1 MTKRMLIDAAH
12 KEEVRVVVINDDRI
26 EDFEVETADK
36 EQIKGNIYVAEVTRV
51 EPSLQAAFV
60 NYGGNRNGFLAFS
73 EIHPG
78 YFDLPQEEKDALL
91 KELDEIAA
99 KRKGRDIET
108 EERMEEEL
116 RLKEEAKIAKAAEV
130 EAAKADAD
138 KDSESTDDAKS
149 DLKSAEAKSDEK
161 AEEFKLEE
169 QPEEAPKPKRR
180 GRKSKATIAAE
191 AKELADKEAAEKA
204 KIAEVSKADDEDLTE
219 EERAEDARALAL
231 ASSIIIDDQEAPI
244 EEGTVKKKRGRPS
257 RKPKRHS
264 TAENEKTTEAS
275 PTSESNGNKKEA
287 KKSKAS
293 SNDDDSTE
301 NKDDDEPRMQPIHRR
316 YSIKDVLKEG
326 SKILIQINKEE
337 RGNKG
342 AAVSTYISLPGR
354 YSVLMPNT
362 PYAGGISRK
371 ITDFSVR
378 RKIKSIVSGL
388 KIPNSMGVIIRT
400 AGVGQ
405 EPENIEKDVNN
416 MLGLWQRI
424 DESFKNGQK
433 APQLVHEDGS
443 LSVRA
448 IRDMFK
454 ADVDEV
460 HISGKKTYNATKDYI
475 QNLMPEYA
483 SKVKEHKLQ
492 TPVFAH
498 FDVEDKLNRLHTT
511 RVNLPSGGY
520 LIINPTE
527 ALISVDVN
535 SGKATQEK
543 NIEDTALKTNLEAAE
558 EMARQL
564 RLRDLAGLIVID
576 FIDMED
582 SKNEKSVERVMRKS
596 IRKDRARIQIAPIST
611 FGLLE
616 MSRQRLRPS
625 LGESTT
631 QACKHCNGTGVVAS
645 LSSAAL
651 TLLRSLENENVRT
664 KAERIIITT
673 SDDLALYILNHKRE
687 LVKEIEA
694 RYNFTVYIRGDDKYH
709 APDHSIE
716 VIRKDGRGVEKSH
729 VTEIILR
736 EPLDDDENI
745 KPVRRRGRKAKA
757 EDKPV
762 AKNAKETK
770 DSKKSNETSVK
781 TNDKTE
787 DDDKSDKKGR
797 RSGGRVRHLRR
808 GSRRDDNEDKSESE
822 NESNAETADKSEK
835 TVKTK
840 DGKASDDKKPARRTR
855 QPRKPRSEAKEP
867 EYIPSDK
874 PDSELTAK
882 EHNQRVLARKKA
894 NKTPA
899 AKKPTKVKDT
909 KKGIT
914 VEHINATGESS
925 VTKTK
930 KDESVGGKFQ
940 RWWNKTTG

>member
-1 MTKRMLIDAAH
+1 MLIDAAH
-12 KEEVRVVVINDDRI
+12 KEEVRVVVINDERI

-78 YFDLPQEEKDALL
+78 YFDLPKEEKDALL
-91 KELDEIAA
+91 KELDDIAA
-99 KRKGRDIET
+99 KRKGRDTEA
-108 EERMEEEL
+108 EERLEEES
-116 RLKEEAKIAKAAEV
+116 RVKEEAKNSKKSEVKTDEVDATDSAITEVV
-130 EAAKADAD
+130 EA
-138 KDSESTDDAKS
+138 T
-149 DLKSAEAKSDEK
+149 
-161 AEEFKLEE
+161 
-169 QPEEAPKPKRR
+169 EEAPKPKRR
-180 GRKSKATIAAE
+180 GRKSKATLAAE
-191 AKELADKEAAEKA
+191 AKEAEDAAVKQAAQEAAKKDIPESL
-204 KIAEVSKADDEDLTE
+204 EGLTPE
-219 EERAEDARALAL
+219 EMEEDARALAL
-231 ASSIIIDDQEAPI
+231 ASSIIIDDQEAPV
-244 EEGTVKKKRGRPS
+244 EDAPKARRGRPA
-257 RKPKRHS
+257 RKPKRHIKS
-264 TAENEKTTEAS
+264 ETAETGKKLADEEV
-275 PTSESNGNKKEA
+275 NGNKEDSIKEKPA
-287 KKSKAS
+287 ETKDVK
-293 SNDDDSTE
+293 
-301 NKDDDEPRMQPIHRR
+301 KDDKEDADERRQPIHRR
-316 YSIKDVLKEG
+316 YNIKDVLKEG

-342 AAVSTYISLPGR
+342 AAVSTYVSLPGR

-388 KIPNSMGVIIRT
+388 NIPNSMGVIIRT

-416 MLGLWQRI
+416 MLGLWKKI
-424 DESFKNGQK
+424 DEDFNSNKK

-443 LSVRA
+443 LSIRA

-460 HISGKKTYNATKDYI
+460 CIAGSKTYRATKDYI
-475 QNLMPEYA
+475 QNLMPEFA
-483 SKVKEHKLQ
+483 SKVKEHTLQ

-498 FDVEDKLNRLHTT
+498 YDVEEKLNRLHTT

-576 FIDMED
+576 FIDMEEN
-582 SKNEKSVERVMRKS
+582 KNEKAVERMMRKC

-631 QACKHCNGTGVVAS
+631 QACKHCNGTGMVAS
-645 LSSAAL
+645 LASAAL
-651 TLLRSLENENVRT
+651 TLLRSLEDENVRT
-664 KAERIIITT
+664 KADRIIITT

-687 LVKEIEA
+687 LVKEIEG
-694 RYNFTVYIRGDDKYH
+694 RYKFTVYIRGDDKYE
-709 APDHSIE
+709 APDHRIE
-716 VIRKDGRGVEKSH
+716 VVRKDSRGHEKTH
-729 VTEIILR
+729 TTEVSLR
-736 EPLDDDENI
+736 EPMDDDEHS
-745 KPVRRRGRKAKA
+745 KPTRRRTRKVKPDNK
-757 EDKPV
+757 DKP
-762 AKNAKETK
+762 KHQNDKQTK
-770 DSKKSNETSVK
+770 DSKSSDGKTDDKENSVK
-781 TNDKTE
+781 G
-787 DDDKSDKKGR
+787 DDDDTEKKGR

-808 GSRRDDNEDKSESE
+808 GARRDE
-822 NESNAETADKSEK
+822 
-835 TVKTK
+835 K
-840 DGKASDDKKPARRTR
+840 DGNLEDSAKETKSDNTGDTKSDDKKPARRGR
-855 QPRKPRSEAKEP
+855 GRPSKKADDKVSDDAKPVKSAEPLSEGNIKAR
-867 EYIPSDK
+867 
-874 PDSELTAK
+874 
-882 EHNQRVLARKKA
+882 EHNEMMLARKDKM
-894 NKTPA
+894 
-899 AKKPTKVKDT
+899 AKDKPTKEKKVTAKPT
-909 KKGIT
+909 KAEPAKGIT
-914 VEHINATGESS
+914 VEHISATGESS
-925 VTKTK
+925 IAKN
-930 KDESVGGKFQ
+930 KDDSVGGKFQ
-940 RWWNKTTG
+940 RWWNKTTS